1 MFFHIIC
8 SEMVGLS
15 IGEKHVIQGGI
26 AQDIRSDDRKRLTPR
41 PINVKTG
48 VISQANG
55 STRVR
60 MGATDVIASV
70 KAELGRPTALQPDKG
85 KVFINVDCSP
95 TAAPMFEGRGG
106 EELSAELSVA
116 LRCCLLGGKSGSGA
130 GIDLSSLVVV
140 EGKICW
146 DLYIDGLVVSS
157 DGNLLDALGAAI
169 KAALSYI
176 GIPRVN
182 VAAGASGD
190 EQPEVDVSD
199 EEFLQFDTSKVPV
212 IVTLTKAGK
221 HYIVDATSEE
231 ESQMS
236 SAVSIS
242 VNRQGNI
249 CGLIKQGGAGLDPSI
264 ILDMVSVAKTVSEQL
279 INTLDSQIAAAAAGE
294 DES

>member
-1 MFFHIIC
+1 MGEHSLHYRLEDAVPASSLSLCISSRPQRRRRRLSLIRA
-8 SEMVGLS
+8 SSSSSLLEMVGLS
-15 IGEKHVIQGGI
+15 IGEKYFIQGGI
-26 AQDIRSDDRKRLTPR
+26 AQDIRSNGRKRLTPR

-55 STRVR
+55 SARVR

-169 KAALSYI
+169 KEKKLMFPKAALSET

-182 VAAGASGD
+182 VAAGASG
-190 EQPEVDVSD
+190 
-199 EEFLQFDTSKVPV
+199 SK
-212 IVTLTKAGK
+212 AN
-221 HYIVDATSEE
+221 SF
-231 ESQMS
+231 
-236 SAVSIS
+236 
-242 VNRQGNI
+242 
-249 CGLIKQGGAGLDPSI
+249 
-264 ILDMVSVAKTVSEQL
+264 
-279 INTLDSQIAAAAAGE
+279 
-294 DES
+294 